1 MPLKYKFDVI
11 PALKSAGYNTSR
23 IRKEK
28 LLGECTL
35 QKLRGNE
42 PISWKSIETLC
53 ELLKCQPGDILR
65 YVPGE

>member
-1 MPLKYKFDVI
+1 MPLEYKIEVL
-11 PALKSAGYNTSR
+11 PALKNAGYNTSR

-53 ELLKCQPGDILR
+53 ELLECQPGDILQ
-65 YVPGE
+65 YVANE